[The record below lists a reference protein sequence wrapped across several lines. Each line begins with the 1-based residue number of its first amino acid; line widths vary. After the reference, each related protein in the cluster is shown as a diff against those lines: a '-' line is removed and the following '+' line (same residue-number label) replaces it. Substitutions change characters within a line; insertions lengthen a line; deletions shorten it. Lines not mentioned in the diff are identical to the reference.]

1 MEGCAVNETRSHVR
15 LAWHDGVDKEVLIT
29 ALIGIHKKVHFR
41 CRACHS
47 KDPHAEYV
55 LRVQTTLR
63 SKGRSTILLSL
74 SKLELEDV
82 VL

>member
-1 MEGCAVNETRSHVR
+1 MLSTRPALTS
-15 LAWHDGVDKEVLIT
+15 WHDGVDKEVLIT

-55 LRVQTTLR
+55 LRANDLAIEGALHNPIV
-63 SKGRSTILLSL
+63 I
-74 SKLELEDV
+74 E
-82 VL
+82 